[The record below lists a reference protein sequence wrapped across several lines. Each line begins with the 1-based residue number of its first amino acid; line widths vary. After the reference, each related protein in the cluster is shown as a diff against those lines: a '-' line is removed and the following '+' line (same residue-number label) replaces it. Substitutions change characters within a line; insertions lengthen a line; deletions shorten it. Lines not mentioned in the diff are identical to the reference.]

1 MEVRTQQML
10 TSLLLEIRCTLLILL
25 STFNSLGSLADSMT
39 DVKRENVRK
48 ICRGFLAKK
57 LMFLNDED
65 VKWVLDYLSSGKA
78 IIPYQM
84 ITNFDSLQ
92 IKPEEGFF
100 KHGDFYSSL
109 KEKDISL
116 EEYENVKKFFTVF
129 RLKTL
134 GNLNRI
140 YNFVRNF

>member
-10 TSLLLEIRCTLLILL
+10 TSLLLEIRCALLILL

-100 KHGDFYSSL
+100 KQGDFYSSL

-116 EEYENVKKFFTVF
+116 EEYDNVKKFFTVF